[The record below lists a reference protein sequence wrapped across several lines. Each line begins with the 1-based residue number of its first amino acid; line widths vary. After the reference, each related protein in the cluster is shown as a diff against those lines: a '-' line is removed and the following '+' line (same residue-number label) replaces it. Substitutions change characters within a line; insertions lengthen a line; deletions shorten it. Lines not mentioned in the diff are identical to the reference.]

1 MVKPPMTLPY
11 ILSFKNWPQSFSP
24 PPHPNVKSFHIT
36 RDPVLLQPNP
46 VRPHLNS
53 SSRAQFSSVPLLSQ
67 SFYDP
72 ILLWPTQ
79 KLATIGL
86 SFSWPHTPSP
96 ARVHPLQ
103 SCSTSSVSG
112 QSSSSHPRPNPS
124 RAQSTTAP
132 TPPSPSQAQTL
143 HFPTL
148 DQVLIELITSVS
160 PQTKSLLDPIL
171 HSHRFHLRWC

>member
-96 ARVHPLQ
+96 ARVHPVQ
-103 SCSTSSVSG
+103 SCSTSSLSRANPLQVTPDPILLG
-112 QSSSSHPRPNPS
+112 PNPPQLRLLPVPHRPKPFIS
-124 RAQSTTAP
+124 
-132 TPPSPSQAQTL
+132 PPW
-143 HFPTL
+143 
-148 DQVLIELITSVS
+148 
-160 PQTKSLLDPIL
+160 TKSL
-171 HSHRFHLRWC
+171 SS